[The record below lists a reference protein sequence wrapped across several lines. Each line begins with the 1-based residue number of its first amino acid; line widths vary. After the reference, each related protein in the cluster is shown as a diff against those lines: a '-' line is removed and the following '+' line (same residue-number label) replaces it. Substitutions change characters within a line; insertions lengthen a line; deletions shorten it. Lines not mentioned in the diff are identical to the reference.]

1 MRLLKATTV
10 LAALLLTAAD
20 VSAQTRGNFEN
31 SWFWGAKAGINTFS
45 TDGPG
50 ASNVPTLGIDW
61 LITRKLG
68 GLYVSADQS
77 FFGKTVT
84 TLDPASVTGTRRVK
98 INDLRRVDFA
108 GVVFPGSFGPVRPYA
123 GLGAAI
129 SLIRSAVAQPDSAG
143 GEPSQLFI
151 DAMDKRTSRSSL
163 LVMAG
168 VQVQRKRTAFF
179 VQESLMP
186 DGGDF
191 LIRNALSFFEVG
203 LRYNFGSSIEGSR

>member
-1 MRLLKATTV
+1 
-10 LAALLLTAAD
+10 
-20 VSAQTRGNFEN
+20 
-31 SWFWGAKAGINTFS
+31 
-45 TDGPG
+45 
-50 ASNVPTLGIDW
+50 
-61 LITRKLG
+61 
-68 GLYVSADQS
+68 
-77 FFGKTVT
+77 
-84 TLDPASVTGTRRVK
+84 
-98 INDLRRVDFA
+98 
-108 GVVFPGSFGPVRPYA
+108 
-123 GLGAAI
+123 
-129 SLIRSAVAQPDSAG
+129 VAQPDSAG